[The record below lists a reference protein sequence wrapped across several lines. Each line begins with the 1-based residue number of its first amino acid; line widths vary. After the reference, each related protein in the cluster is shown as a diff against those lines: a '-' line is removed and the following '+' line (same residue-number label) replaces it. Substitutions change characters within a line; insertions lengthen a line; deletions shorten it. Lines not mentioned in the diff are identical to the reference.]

1 LLGYE
6 GEVPDCSASDTGF
19 LLVGCSGGTVAVA
32 AEGTASETAIN
43 ANVDA
48 GAGVGVP
55 KGDST

>member
-1 LLGYE
+1 
-6 GEVPDCSASDTGF
+6 VPDCSASDTGF
-19 LLVGCSGGTVAVA
+19 LLVGCSGGTVAIA